1 MGVMVTVAL
10 AMRRAA
16 VAVATVGATAVATE
30 GATVVDTEAATEVRL
45 GTAVAVT
52 EAAGPGEAAG
62 TGRRP
67 WG

>member
-1 MGVMVTVAL
+1 MVTVAL
-10 AMRRAA
+10 ATRQAA
-16 VAVATVGATAVATE
+16 AAVATVGATVVSTE
-30 GATVVDTEAATEVRL
+30 GATVVVTEVATEVRL
-45 GTAVAVT
+45 GTAVAAT